1 LNRTVTQRAKDKAA
15 SGDMS
20 REAADRLAIERGED
34 DGMIVHQGVTSN
46 VQNSKE
52 ILHDIPTR

>member
-1 LNRTVTQRAKDKAA
+1 LNRSVIQRAKDKAA

-20 REAADRLAIERGED
+20 RQAADRLAIERDED
-34 DGMIVHQGVTSN
+34 DGMIVRQGVTSN

-52 ILHDIPTR
+52 IHHAIPTR